1 MYVCHTEFV
10 DLLKVVC
17 DRYFVSIIR
26 KLMIDHTLVKVDI
39 VHDIGTLIAPVSND
53 TLTDELHLDH
63 LLVLMIT
70 VRPFLKLSNFLKA

>member
-1 MYVCHTEFV
+1 
-10 DLLKVVC
+10 
-17 DRYFVSIIR
+17 
-26 KLMIDHTLVKVDI
+26 MIDHALVKVDI

-53 TLTDELHLDH
+53 TLTAELHLDH